1 MKTTKWAVVG
11 PGFIAGRFAQ
21 GMLEAPGAERTAVV
35 SRSEENGRAYAEK
48 YGFAS
53 SYTDFEKMLRESK
66 PDVVYIATPNDTHMD
81 YVSAALNAGV
91 AVLCEKPMADNA
103 AQTEEMIRLAE
114 KNHTFLME
122 AMWTRCFPAVRQA
135 RQWLQEGKIG
145 QVLTVHSFHSFL
157 ADPKDWQLW
166 KASLAHTGGAVRDVG
181 VYALGMAFLA
191 FPQGPE
197 KIMSCCRTNGE
208 VDIHAD
214 MLLQYGDGKAAFLSA
229 GFDMEGNA
237 TTTIFGEKGRITLGP
252 NLCCPSQLQFIPNQ
266 GEPESV
272 ELPYPATG
280 MQFEVLRVQECLAQG
295 LLECPDFTWEES
307 LKICGVIDQ
316 LRREWGIRY
325 ASDR

>member
-35 SRSEENGRAYAEK
+35 SRSEENGRAYAKK

-91 AVLCEKPMADNA
+91 AVLCEKPVADNA

-237 TTTIFGEKGRITLGP
+237 TTTVSNTH
-252 NLCCPSQLQFIPNQ
+252 
-266 GEPESV
+266 
-272 ELPYPATG
+272 
-280 MQFEVLRVQECLAQG
+280 LRAHE
-295 LLECPDFTWEES
+295 T
-307 LKICGVIDQ
+307 
-316 LRREWGIRY
+316 
-325 ASDR
+325 

>member
-1 MKTTKWAVVG
+1 
-11 PGFIAGRFAQ
+11 
-21 GMLEAPGAERTAVV
+21 
-35 SRSEENGRAYAEK
+35 
-48 YGFAS
+48 
-53 SYTDFEKMLRESK
+53 MLRESK

-191 FPQGPE
+191 FSPGAGK

-237 TTTIFGEKGRITLGP
+237 TTTIFWGKGAYHSGA
-252 NLCCPSQLQFIPNQ
+252 
-266 GEPESV
+266 ESV
-272 ELPYPATG
+272 LSQPASVYPQPGRTG
-280 MQFEVLRVQECLAQG
+280 KRRA
-295 LLECPDFTWEES
+295 S
-307 LKICGVIDQ
+307 LSGHRDAV
-316 LRREWGIRY
+316 
-325 ASDR
+325 

>member
-35 SRSEENGRAYAEK
+35 SRSEQNGRAYAEK

-145 QVLTVHSFHSFL
+145 QVLTVHSFHSCLHSTPF
-157 ADPKDWQLW
+157 PFP
-166 KASLAHTGGAVRDVG
+166 SL
-181 VYALGMAFLA
+181 LISLPF
-191 FPQGPE
+191 
-197 KIMSCCRTNGE
+197 
-208 VDIHAD
+208 
-214 MLLQYGDGKAAFLSA
+214 
-229 GFDMEGNA
+229 
-237 TTTIFGEKGRITLGP
+237 TIFPCFFLPLLNNNHTLT
-252 NLCCPSQLQFIPNQ
+252 STQL
-266 GEPESV
+266 
-272 ELPYPATG
+272 YTHATHDTHH
-280 MQFEVLRVQECLAQG
+280 LHN
-295 LLECPDFTWEES
+295 T
-307 LKICGVIDQ
+307 
-316 LRREWGIRY
+316 
-325 ASDR
+325 

>member
-1 MKTTKWAVVG
+1 
-11 PGFIAGRFAQ
+11 
-21 GMLEAPGAERTAVV
+21 
-35 SRSEENGRAYAEK
+35 
-48 YGFAS
+48 
-53 SYTDFEKMLRESK
+53 
-66 PDVVYIATPNDTHMD
+66 MD

-135 RQWLQEGKIG
+135 RRWLQEGKIG

-197 KIMSCCRTNGE
+197 KIMSWLPHPTERWI
-208 VDIHAD
+208 IHAD
-214 MLLQYGDGKAAFLSA
+214 MLLQYGDGQ
-229 GFDMEGNA
+229 
-237 TTTIFGEKGRITLGP
+237 GRL
-252 NLCCPSQLQFIPNQ
+252 
-266 GEPESV
+266 
-272 ELPYPATG
+272 
-280 MQFEVLRVQECLAQG
+280 FECRL
-295 LLECPDFTWEES
+295 
-307 LKICGVIDQ
+307 
-316 LRREWGIRY
+316 
-325 ASDR
+325 

>member
-103 AQTEEMIRLAE
+103 VQTEEMIRLAE

-229 GFDMEGNA
+229 GFDMEA
-237 TTTIFGEKGRITLGP
+237 TPPLRSLGKRGVSPWGRI
-252 NLCCPSQLQFIPNQ
+252 CA
-266 GEPESV
+266 V
-272 ELPYPATG
+272 PASFSLSPTRANRKASSFLIRPPG
-280 MQFEVLRVQECLAQG
+280 CSLRFSGCRNA
-295 LLECPDFTWEES
+295 W
-307 LKICGVIDQ
+307 
-316 LRREWGIRY
+316 RRDCWNVPISPGRK
-325 ASDR
+325 A

>member
-114 KNHTFLME
+114 KNHTF
-122 AMWTRCFPAVRQA
+122 
-135 RQWLQEGKIG
+135 
-145 QVLTVHSFHSFL
+145 
-157 ADPKDWQLW
+157 
-166 KASLAHTGGAVRDVG
+166 
-181 VYALGMAFLA
+181 
-191 FPQGPE
+191 
-197 KIMSCCRTNGE
+197 
-208 VDIHAD
+208 
-214 MLLQYGDGKAAFLSA
+214 
-229 GFDMEGNA
+229 
-237 TTTIFGEKGRITLGP
+237 
-252 NLCCPSQLQFIPNQ
+252 
-266 GEPESV
+266 
-272 ELPYPATG
+272 
-280 MQFEVLRVQECLAQG
+280 
-295 LLECPDFTWEES
+295 
-307 LKICGVIDQ
+307 
-316 LRREWGIRY
+316 
-325 ASDR
+325 

>member
-103 AQTEEMIRLAE
+103 VQTEEMIRLAE

-166 KASLAHTGGAVRDVG
+166 KALWPT
-181 VYALGMAFLA
+181 
-191 FPQGPE
+191 PE
-197 KIMSCCRTNGE
+197 AR
-208 VDIHAD
+208 
-214 MLLQYGDGKAAFLSA
+214 
-229 GFDMEGNA
+229 
-237 TTTIFGEKGRITLGP
+237 
-252 NLCCPSQLQFIPNQ
+252 
-266 GEPESV
+266 
-272 ELPYPATG
+272 
-280 MQFEVLRVQECLAQG
+280 
-295 LLECPDFTWEES
+295 
-307 LKICGVIDQ
+307 CGT
-316 LRREWGIRY
+316 
-325 ASDR
+325 